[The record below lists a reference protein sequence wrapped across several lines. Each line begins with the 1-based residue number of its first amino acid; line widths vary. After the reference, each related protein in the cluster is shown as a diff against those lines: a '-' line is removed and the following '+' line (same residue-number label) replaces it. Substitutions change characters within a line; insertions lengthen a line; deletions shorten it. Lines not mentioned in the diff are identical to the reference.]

1 MRILDPTSTEYLSDC
16 TGVASRHMIHVVAR
30 NRATGA
36 QEALGLWQ
44 GDDHLT
50 IAINGVNR
58 SYFGAGTLIGM
69 EPIRAGIGLEVRML
83 QLALSPLTPEVALM
97 LRGYDARLAPAEIHR
112 GLLSLETGQL
122 IAEPIRVFRGWV
134 DEVKIRTGAVGE
146 TGEVSGNS
154 EATVTLASAARGL
167 TRALTLTRSDAEM
180 RRRNAGD
187 RFRAYTDIAGE
198 VGVWWGEKRRRT

>member
-1 MRILDPTSTEYLSDC
+1 MRILDPTSAAYLAAR
-16 TGVASRHMIHVVAR
+16 TGVASRHMVHVIAK

-36 QEALGLWQ
+36 LEALGLWQ

-50 IAINGVNR
+50 IAIGGINR
-58 SYFGAGTLIGM
+58 TYYGADTLIGV

-112 GLLSLETGQL
+112 ALLSLETGQL

-134 DEVKIRTGAVGE
+134 DEVKIRTGEVGG
-146 TGEVSGNS
+146 TS

-180 RRRNAGD
+180 RRRNSGD
-187 RFRAYTDIAGE
+187 AFRRYTDVAGE
-198 VGVWWGEKRRRT
+198 VGVWWGEKRKRA

>member
-1 MRILDPTSTEYLSDC
+1 MRILDTASAEYLSTH
-16 TGVASRHMIHVVAR
+16 TGVASRHMVHVIGR
-30 NRATGA
+30 NRSTGA

-50 IAINGVNR
+50 IAIDGVNR
-58 SYFGAGTLIGM
+58 TYYGAGGLIGV

-83 QLALSPLTPEVALM
+83 QATLSPLTPEVALL
-97 LRGYDARLAPAEIHR
+97 LRGYDTRLAPAEVRR

-134 DEVKIRTGAVGE
+134 DEVKIRTAEVGG
-146 TGEVSGNS
+146 TG

-167 TRALTLTRSDAEM
+167 TRALTLTRSDTEM
-180 RRRNAGD
+180 RRRNAG
-187 RFRAYTDIAGE
+187 
-198 VGVWWGEKRRRT
+198 VWWGEKRERA

>member
-1 MRILDPTSTEYLSDC
+1 MRLLDPSSTEYLSAH

-50 IAINGVNR
+50 IAIGGVNR
-58 SYFGAGTLIGM
+58 IYYGAGTLIGV

-112 GLLSLETGQL
+112 GLLSLQTGQL

-134 DEVKIRTGAVGE
+134 DEVKIRTGAV
-146 TGEVSGNS
+146 
-154 EATVTLASAARGL
+154 AGL
-167 TRALTLTRSDAEM
+167 TVSVIRPACKARLLPGPAYGFGRQANSRGASFDFIQTLR
-180 RRRNAGD
+180 
-187 RFRAYTDIAGE
+187 
-198 VGVWWGEKRRRT
+198 

>member
-1 MRILDPTSTEYLSDC
+1 MRILDPTFTEYLSAY

>member
-1 MRILDPTSTEYLSDC
+1 MRILDPTSTEYLTAC

-58 SYFGAGTLIGM
+58 TYYGAGGLIGV

-83 QLALSPLTPEVALM
+83 QALLSPLTPEVALM

-134 DEVKIRTGAVGE
+134 DEVKIRTGAVSE

>member
-1 MRILDPTSTEYLSDC
+1 MRILDSTSAAYLAAR
-16 TGVASRHMIHVVAR
+16 TGVVSRHMVHVIAR
-30 NRATGA
+30 NRETGL

-50 IAINGVNR
+50 IAINGTNR
-58 SYFGAGTLIGM
+58 TYFGAGGLIGV

-83 QLALSPLTPEVALM
+83 QLALSPLTPEVAQL
-97 LRGYDARLAPAEIHR
+97 LRGYDARLAPAEVHR
-112 GLLSLETGQL
+112 ALLSLETGQL

-134 DEVKIRTGAVGE
+134 DEVKIRTGAVSE
-146 TGEVSGNS
+146 TGEVGGTG

-167 TRALTLTRSDAEM
+167 TRPLTLTRSDAEM

-187 RFRAYTDIAGE
+187 AFRRYTDIAGE
-198 VGVWWGEKRRRT
+198 VGVWWGEKRERA

>member
-1 MRILDPTSTEYLSDC
+1 MRILDPTSTEYLSAC

-58 SYFGAGTLIGM
+58 TYYGAGTLIGM

-83 QLALSPLTPEVALM
+83 QLALGPLTPEVALM

-134 DEVKIRTGAVGE
+134 DEVKIRTGAVSE

>member
-1 MRILDPTSTEYLSDC
+1 MRILDPASADYLAAR
-16 TGVASRHMIHVVAR
+16 TGVASRHMVHVVAR

-50 IAINGVNR
+50 IAIGGLNR
-58 SYFGAGTLIGM
+58 TYYGAGALIGV

-83 QLALSPLTPEVALM
+83 QIALSPLTPEVAQL
-97 LRGYDARLAPAEIHR
+97 LRGHDARLAPAEVHR
-112 GLLSLETGQL
+112 ALLSLETGQP

-134 DEVKIRTGAVGE
+134 DAVQIRTPEVGG
-146 TGEVSGNS
+146 TG

-187 RFRAYTDIAGE
+187 AFRSYSDIAGE
-198 VGVWWGEKRRRT
+198 VEVWWGEKRERA

>member
-1 MRILDPTSTEYLSDC
+1 MRILDPTSTEYLSAC

-58 SYFGAGTLIGM
+58 TYYGAGGLIGV

-83 QLALSPLTPEVALM
+83 QALLSPLTPEVALM
-97 LRGYDARLAPAEIHR
+97 LRGYDARLAPAELHR

-134 DEVKIRTGAVGE
+134 DEVKIRTGAVSG
-146 TGEVSGNS
+146 TGEGSDTG

-180 RRRNAGD
+180 RRRNSGD
-187 RFRAYTDIAGE
+187 RFRDYTDIAGE
-198 VGVWWGEKRRRT
+198 VGVWWGEKRERA

>member
-1 MRILDPTSTEYLSDC
+1 MRILDTKSAEYLSAH
-16 TGVASRHMIHVVAR
+16 TGVASRHMLHVIGR
-30 NRATGA
+30 NPDTGA

-50 IAINGVNR
+50 IGIGGLNR
-58 SYFGAGTLIGM
+58 TYYGAGGLIGV

-83 QLALSPLTPEVALM
+83 QATLSPLTPEVALL
-97 LRGYDARLAPAEIHR
+97 LRGYDARLAPAEVHR

-134 DEVKIRTGAVGE
+134 DEVKIRTGEVGD
-146 TGEVSGNS
+146 TG

-187 RFRAYTDIAGE
+187 AFRRYTDIAGE
-198 VGVWWGEKRRRT
+198 VGVWWGESRERA

>member
-1 MRILDPTSTEYLSDC
+1 MRLLDPTSAAYLAAR
-16 TGVASRHMIHVVAR
+16 TGVASRHMVHVIAR
-30 NRATGA
+30 NRETGV

-50 IAINGVNR
+50 IAIGGTNR
-58 SYFGAGTLIGM
+58 TYYGAGGLIGV

-83 QLALSPLTPEVALM
+83 QLALSPLTPEVAQL
-97 LRGYDARLAPAEIHR
+97 LRGYDARLAPTEVHR
-112 GLLSLETGQL
+112 ALLSLETGQL

-134 DEVKIRTGAVGE
+134 DEVKIRTGDAG
-146 TGEVSGNS
+146 GSG

-167 TRALTLTRSDAEM
+167 TRALTLTRSDAEI

-187 RFRAYTDIAGE
+187 AFRRYTDIAGE
-198 VGVWWGEKRRRT
+198 VGVWWGERRERA

>member
-1 MRILDPTSTEYLSDC
+1 MRILDTASAEYLSAH
-16 TGVASRHMIHVVAR
+16 TGVASRHMVHVIGR
-30 NRATGA
+30 NRSTGA
-36 QEALGLWQ
+36 PEALGLWQ

-50 IAINGVNR
+50 IAINGANR
-58 SYFGAGTLIGM
+58 TYYGAGGLIGV

-83 QLALSPLTPEVALM
+83 QATLSPLTPEVALL
-97 LRGYDARLAPAEIHR
+97 LRGYDTRLAPAEVHR

-134 DEVKIRTGAVGE
+134 DELKIRTGEVG
-146 TGEVSGNS
+146 GSG

-167 TRALTLTRSDAEM
+167 TRALTLTRSDTEM

-187 RFRAYTDIAGE
+187 RFRDYADIAGE
-198 VGVWWGEKRRRT
+198 VGVWWGEKRERA

>member
-1 MRILDPTSTEYLSDC
+1 MRLLDTASSDYLSARA
-16 TGVASRHMIHVVAR
+16 GVASRHMVHVIAR

-58 SYFGAGTLIGM
+58 TYYGAGTLVGV
-69 EPIRAGIGLEVRML
+69 EPIRAGIGLDVRLL
-83 QLALSPLTPEVALM
+83 QLGLSPLTPEVAQL

-112 GLLSLETGQL
+112 ALLSLETGQL

-134 DEVKIRTGAVGE
+134 DEVKIRTGDVG
-146 TGEVSGNS
+146 GIGD
-154 EATVTLASAARGL
+154 ATVTLASAARGL

-187 RFRAYTDIAGE
+187 AFRRYTDIAGD
-198 VGVWWGEKRRRT
+198 VGVWWGETRERA

>member
-1 MRILDPTSTEYLSDC
+1 MRILDTASAEYLSAH
-16 TGVASRHMIHVVAR
+16 TGVASRHMVHVIGR
-30 NRATGA
+30 NRSTGA
-36 QEALGLWQ
+36 PEALGLWQ

-50 IAINGVNR
+50 IAINGANR
-58 SYFGAGTLIGM
+58 TYYGAGGLIGV

-83 QLALSPLTPEVALM
+83 QATLSPLTPEVALL
-97 LRGYDARLAPAEIHR
+97 LRGYDTRLALAEVHR

-134 DEVKIRTGAVGE
+134 DELKIRTGEVG
-146 TGEVSGNS
+146 GSG

-167 TRALTLTRSDAEM
+167 TRALTLTRSDTEM

-187 RFRAYTDIAGE
+187 RFRDYADIAGE
-198 VGVWWGEKRRRT
+198 VGVWWGEKRERA

>member
-1 MRILDPTSTEYLSDC
+1 MRILDPTSTEYLSAC

-58 SYFGAGTLIGM
+58 SYFGSGTLIGM

-83 QLALSPLTPEVALM
+83 QVALSPLTPEVALM

-134 DEVKIRTGAVGE
+134 DEVKIRTGAVSG
-146 TGEVSGNS
+146 TGEGGDTG

>member
-1 MRILDPTSTEYLSDC
+1 MRILDPTSAAYLAAH
-16 TGVASRHMIHVVAR
+16 TGVASRHMVHVIAR
-30 NRATGA
+30 NRTTGA

-50 IAINGVNR
+50 ITMGGVNR
-58 SYFGAGTLIGM
+58 TYFGAGALIAV

-83 QLALSPLTPEVALM
+83 QVGLSPLTPEVAQL
-97 LRGYDARLAPAEIHR
+97 LRGYDARLAPAEVHR
-112 GLLSLETGQL
+112 ALLSLETGQL

-134 DEVKIRTGAVGE
+134 DEVKIRTG
-146 TGEVSGNS
+146 EVSGTG

-180 RRRNAGD
+180 RRRNSGD
-187 RFRAYTDIAGE
+187 AFRRYTDIAGE
-198 VGVWWGEKRRRT
+198 VGVWWGEKRERA

>member
-1 MRILDPTSTEYLSDC
+1 MRILDTASAEYLSTH
-16 TGVASRHMIHVVAR
+16 TGVASRHMVHVIGR
-30 NRATGA
+30 NRQTGA

-50 IAINGVNR
+50 IAIDGVNR
-58 SYFGAGTLIGM
+58 TYYGAGGLIGV
-69 EPIRAGIGLEVRML
+69 EPIRAGVGLEVRML
-83 QLALSPLTPEVALM
+83 QATLSPLTPEVALL
-97 LRGYDARLAPAEIHR
+97 LRGYDTRLAPAEVHR

-134 DEVKIRTGAVGE
+134 DEVKIRTGEVG
-146 TGEVSGNS
+146 GAG

-167 TRALTLTRSDAEM
+167 TRALTLTRSDTEM

-187 RFRAYTDIAGE
+187 RFRDYADIAGE
-198 VGVWWGEKRRRT
+198 VGVWWGEKRERA

>member
-1 MRILDPTSTEYLSDC
+1 MRILDPTSTEYLSAC

-58 SYFGAGTLIGM
+58 TYYGAGGLIGV

-97 LRGYDARLAPAEIHR
+97 LRGYDARLAPVEIHR

-134 DEVKIRTGAVGE
+134 DEVKIRTGAVNGNGE
-146 TGEVSGNS
+146 AANTG

-187 RFRAYTDIAGE
+187 RFRSYTDIAGE

>member
-1 MRILDPTSTEYLSDC
+1 MRILDPTSAAYLAAR
-16 TGVASRHMIHVVAR
+16 TGVASRHMVHVIAR
-30 NRATGA
+30 NRATSV

-50 IAINGVNR
+50 IAIGGANR
-58 SYFGAGTLIGM
+58 TYYGAGALIGV

-83 QLALSPLTPEVALM
+83 QLALSPLTPEVAQL
-97 LRGYDARLAPAEIHR
+97 LRGYDARLAPAEVHR
-112 GLLSLETGQL
+112 ALLSLETGQL

-134 DEVKIRTGAVGE
+134 DEVKIRTGEVGG
-146 TGEVSGNS
+146 TG

-167 TRALTLTRSDAEM
+167 TRALTLTRSDAEI

-187 RFRAYTDIAGE
+187 AFRRYTDIAGE
-198 VGVWWGEKRRRT
+198 VGVWWGESRERA

>member
-1 MRILDPTSTEYLSDC
+1 MRILDPASATYLAAR
-16 TGVASRHMIHVVAR
+16 TGVASRHMVHLVAR

-50 IAINGVNR
+50 IAIGGVNR
-58 SYFGAGTLIGM
+58 TYYGAGGLIGV

-83 QLALSPLTPEVALM
+83 QIALSPLTPEVAQL
-97 LRGYDARLAPAEIHR
+97 LRGYDARLAPAEVHR
-112 GLLSLETGQL
+112 ALLSLETGQP
-122 IAEPIRVFRGWV
+122 IAEPIRVFRGWIDAV
-134 DEVKIRTGAVGE
+134 QIRTPEVGG
-146 TGEVSGNS
+146 TG

-187 RFRAYTDIAGE
+187 AFRSYSDIAGE
-198 VGVWWGEKRRRT
+198 VAGFGEEHR

>member
-1 MRILDPTSTEYLSDC
+1 MRLLDTASSEYLSARA
-16 TGVASRHMIHVVAR
+16 GVASRHMVHVFAR

-44 GDDHLT
+44 GDDHLM

-58 SYFGAGTLIGM
+58 TYYGAGTLVGV
-69 EPIRAGIGLEVRML
+69 EPIRAGIGLDVRLL
-83 QLALSPLTPEVALM
+83 QLGLSPLTPEVAQL

-112 GLLSLETGQL
+112 ALLSLETGQL

-134 DEVKIRTGAVGE
+134 DEVKIRTGAVGG
-146 TGEVSGNS
+146 TGDVGGIGD
-154 EATVTLASAARGL
+154 ATVTLASAARGL

-180 RRRNAGD
+180 RRRTAGD
-187 RFRAYTDIAGE
+187 AFRRYTDIAGD
-198 VGVWWGEKRRRT
+198 VGVWWGESRERA

>member
-1 MRILDPTSTEYLSDC
+1 MRILDTASAEYLSAN
-16 TGVASRHMIHVVAR
+16 TGVASRHMVHVIGR
-30 NRATGA
+30 NRDTDA

-50 IAINGVNR
+50 IAIGGVNR
-58 SYFGAGTLIGM
+58 TYYGAGGLIGV

-83 QLALSPLTPEVALM
+83 QATLSPLTPEVALL
-97 LRGYDARLAPAEIHR
+97 LRGYDTRLAPAEVHR

-134 DEVKIRTGAVGE
+134 DALKIRTGEVGG
-146 TGEVSGNS
+146 TG

-167 TRALTLTRSDAEM
+167 TRALTLTRSDTEM
-180 RRRNAGD
+180 RRRNTGD
-187 RFRAYTDIAGE
+187 RFRDYADIAGE
-198 VGVWWGEKRRRT
+198 VGVWWGEKRERA

>member
-1 MRILDPTSTEYLSDC
+1 MRILDPTSTAYLSTH
-16 TGVASRHMIHVVAR
+16 TGVASRHMVHVIGR
-30 NRATGA
+30 NRQTGA

-50 IAINGVNR
+50 IAIDGVNR
-58 SYFGAGTLIGM
+58 TYYGAGALIGV

-83 QLALSPLTPEVALM
+83 QATLSPLTPEVALL
-97 LRGYDARLAPAEIHR
+97 LRGYDTRLAPAEVHR
-112 GLLSLETGQL
+112 GLLSLQTGQL

-134 DEVKIRTGAVGE
+134 DEVKIRTGEVGG
-146 TGEVSGNS
+146 TS

-167 TRALTLTRSDAEM
+167 TRALTLTRSDTEM

-187 RFRAYTDIAGE
+187 RFRDYADIAGE
-198 VGVWWGEKRRRT
+198 VGVWWGEKRERA